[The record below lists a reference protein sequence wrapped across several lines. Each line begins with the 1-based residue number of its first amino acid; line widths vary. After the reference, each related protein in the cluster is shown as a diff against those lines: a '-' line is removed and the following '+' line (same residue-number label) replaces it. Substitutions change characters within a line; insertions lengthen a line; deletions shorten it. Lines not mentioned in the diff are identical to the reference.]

1 MVQVLITYGKQVRFL
16 IYGERENI
24 ENQPRVTY
32 VRCLRNV
39 GVTNDSI
46 FNGQKILFIN
56 RILLMM
62 HL

>member
-32 VRCLRNV
+32 VRYLRDV
-39 GVTNDSI
+39 GGTNDSI
-46 FNGQKILFIN
+46 FQWSENFI
-56 RILLMM
+56 
-62 HL
+62 HK